1 MALLVVGLAV
11 VGSLQAVS
19 GALRSQAEASRHAE
33 ATALADGRLNEIALL
48 DADSLAGLGTTRWRT
63 RRLGDRVYRERSA
76 VDTAAGGR
84 GLWRATTE
92 VAWDGG
98 GVRLQTVLY
107 RPDSDVFGGASP

>member
-48 DADSLAGLGTTRWRT
+48 DADALAAFGSTRWRT
-63 RRLGDRVYRERSA
+63 RRLGGRVYRQRSA
-76 VDTAAGGR
+76 VDSAAGR
-84 GLWRATTE
+84 EDLWRAATE

-98 GVRLQTVLY
+98 SVRLKTVLY
-107 RPDSDVFGGASP
+107 RPGRDVFGGASP

>member
-33 ATALADGRLNEIALL
+33 ATALADERLNEISLL
-48 DADSLAGLGTTRWRT
+48 GADSLAGFGSTRWRT
-63 RRLGDRVYRERSA
+63 RRLGERVYRQRSA
-76 VDTAAGGR
+76 VDTAGGGR
-84 GLWRATTE
+84 GLWRAATE
-92 VAWDGG
+92 VAWNGG

-107 RPDSDVFGGASP
+107 RPASDVFGGASP